1 MTASFWGWGTLA
13 LSNMRRKVWLEEN
26 PIPLKESEVRSDQG
40 EWKNDRHRR
49 LHALIQL
56 LRHAARRR

>member
-26 PIPLKESEVRSDQG
+26 PIPLKESEGKIRSDQSK
-40 EWKNDRHRR
+40 WKNDCH
-49 LHALIQL
+49 
-56 LRHAARRR
+56 